1 MLSTFLH
8 NIKLTQQN
16 ANVNRFA
23 AEKYNVTT
31 MKIFKVLILAL
42 LTCSHLSA
50 QETIN
55 DSIAKP
61 AKKEKEWFNSIKLRG
76 YAQVRYNRLM
86 ETNPDLGCEQCDKS
100 WGEDGGFFLRRVRL
114 VFYGQIYKNVYFYI
128 QPDFAS
134 SASSTGL
141 HFGQLRDAYFDIGFD
156 RKNEF
161 RVRIG
166 QSKIPFGFENMQSSQ
181 NRLPLDRNDGLNSAF
196 SNERDLGAFFFWA
209 PERVRKIYSDVVK
222 NNFKGSGDYGVFAF
236 GAFNGQTANKP
247 DLNNNLHVVARAS
260 YPFEIGDQIIEPGI
274 QAYSG
279 RWVMPESAVSDG
291 VTTTHDANYTDQ
303 RAAASFILYP
313 KPFGIQAEYNIGKG
327 PEFNKETNTIETK
340 SLEGGYATL
349 SYRLQHNDQ
358 YIFPFARYQYYKG
371 GKKHE
376 TDARSYKVNE
386 VELGVEW
393 QLNEHLEIVAMYT
406 ISNRKY
412 EDFVLRDNHQKGN
425 LLRLQAQINF

>member
-1 MLSTFLH
+1 MLSTLLH
-8 NIKLTQQN
+8 NIKLTRKRT
-16 ANVNRFA
+16 NVNRFA
-23 AEKYNVTT
+23 TEKYNVTT
-31 MKIFKVLILAL
+31 MKILKALLIAILA
-42 LTCSHLSA
+42 CSELNA
-50 QETIN
+50 QETTKE
-55 DSIAKP
+55 SLAKP
-61 AKKEKEWFNSIKLRG
+61 EQKEKEWFNSFKIRG
-76 YAQVRYNRLM
+76 YAQVRYNRLL

-100 WGEDGGFFLRRVRL
+100 WGEDGGFFLRRARI
-114 VFYGQIYKNVYFYI
+114 VFSGQIYKNVYFYI

-141 HFGQLRDAYFDIGFD
+141 HFAQLRDAYFDIGFD
-156 RKNEF
+156 KKNEF
-161 RVRIG
+161 RLRLG
-166 QSKIPFGFENMQSSQ
+166 QSKIPYGFENMQSSQ

-196 SNERDLGAFFFWA
+196 SNERDLGGFFMWA
-209 PERVRKIYSDVVK
+209 PERVRKIYSDVV
-222 NNFKGSGDYGVFAF
+222 NNNYKGSGDYGVFAI

-247 DLNNNLHVVARAS
+247 ELNNNLHVVARLS
-260 YPFEIGDQIIEPGI
+260 YPFEIGDQLIEPGI

-279 RWVMPESAVSDG
+279 RWEMPTSQVSDG
-291 VTTTHDANYTDQ
+291 VATTHDANYTDQ

-327 PEFNKETNTIETK
+327 PEFNKETNSIETK

-358 YIFPFARYQYYKG
+358 YIFPFARYQYYRG

-393 QLNEHLEIVAMYT
+393 QINKHLEVVAMYT
-406 ISNRKY
+406 ISDRQY
-412 EDFVLRDNHQKGN
+412 EDFKLRDNHQKGN
-425 LLRLQAQINF
+425 LLRLQAQVNF